1 MQRSLQSVRYQ
12 SVISTAGQGLPFVCP
27 ISKED
32 FTRDFESGSSQHF
45 STALVDA
52 LLALATLLAQEKMAA
67 IIASR
72 SNANPRGDLGYS
84 FAQKAIAALYN
95 GAGLPQRIADIQA
108 LGKVALY
115 CLGCGKMNDGL
126 GFAGDLGASIAEQW
140 AANQSEPVLAPR
152 QTHANITCA
161 AVSFNRLL
169 FLIQDYNKTMD
180 ELAVKF
186 GATRPP
192 LQDNSSTDSSSSKTN
207 LSGSIIGDAFLTR
220 DPSLLPNYPK
230 VIAARL
236 FELTEWVYKAHFS
249 PEKSFDQAV
258 KVYQGSLQWYESF
271 FAYTSSCTT
280 ETPLILCGHHTLAFG
295 LVWLTIRLSTYYHF
309 GNMCLLTPYVLEPA
323 AIALIGTLPMAI
335 CKQCVR

>member
-207 LSGSIIGDAFLTR
+207 LSGSII
-220 DPSLLPNYPK
+220 
-230 VIAARL
+230 
-236 FELTEWVYKAHFS
+236 EWVYKAHFS